1 VPSTRVRLRPL
12 LLVGLLVLQAVTVAA
27 VLAIVSRN
35 TEDLLRDAMGR
46 TMMLAVDSVDQ
57 RTALQLRPAED
68 AAELGADLV
77 EDGVLAIDDDAE
89 LVRYLD
95 DQVSSNRSISGVYLG
110 RPDGSFLLVSRDGAT
125 IDGGTRVKTITVGPS
140 GRRSVTVQRDADGVV
155 RSEEED
161 PTDPYDPRARPWYEA
176 AAGSDA
182 VTWTEPYVFFESREP
197 GVTAAS
203 AARDDEGE
211 VVAVVGVDLSLRDLS
226 TFVGQMEVGED
237 SRSILI
243 DDGGFM
249 VAAGDVEQV
258 NVDDGDGGL
267 RRAALEELTDPVV
280 VAAATALGP
289 ALGRAERDDP
299 LASQFT
305 VDGRRWRV
313 AVVPLAARPSWVA
326 AVIAPEDQFVTNVVD
341 AQRENAV
348 RAVLAGLAVTA
359 LALPGVLLLGRR
371 MRRLSED
378 AVTDATTGLANRR
391 RFDSVLVE
399 RLARATPSHPM
410 CVALVDV
417 DSFKQVNDTYGHQVG
432 DQVLA
437 VAAARLRGEVRD
449 KDLVARIGGDEFAVV
464 LLDTELDVAVGL
476 LDRVREAVV
485 ERPASTDKGEI
496 PFGITIGVAES
507 HGASGDP
514 PDSRSSLL
522 ERADRALYRAKQ
534 AGRNRV
540 AGEPLPTDAP
550 DLPDVP
556 DVPDLP
562 EPTPTP

>member
-1 VPSTRVRLRPL
+1 MRLRLRPL
-12 LLVGLLVLQAVTVAA
+12 LLVGLLLLQAVTVAA

-46 TMMLAVDSVDQ
+46 TMMLAVESVDQ

-68 AAELGADLV
+68 AAALGSDLV
-77 EDGVLAIDDDAE
+77 EDGVLTVGDDAE
-89 LVRYLD
+89 LLRYLD
-95 DQVSSNRSISGVYLG
+95 DQVASNRSISGVYLG

-140 GRRSVTVQRDADGVV
+140 GRRRSVTAQRDADGVV
-155 RSEEED
+155 VGETVD
-161 PTDPYDPRARPWYEA
+161 PTDPYDPRERPWYEA
-176 AAGSDA
+176 ASGSDS
-182 VTWTEPYVFFESREP
+182 VTWTEPYVFFASREP

-203 AARDDEGE
+203 AAHGPDGE

-226 TFVGQMEVGED
+226 TFVGQMEVGDD
-237 SRSILI
+237 SRSILL
-243 DDGGFM
+243 DDAGFM

-267 RRAALEELTDPVV
+267 RRAAVDELTDPVV
-280 VAAATALGP
+280 VAAAEALGP
-289 ALGRAERDDP
+289 SLRTPERDDP

-313 AVVPLAARPSWVA
+313 AIAPLAARPSWVA

-348 RAVLAGLAVTA
+348 RAVLVGLAVTA
-359 LALPGVLLLGRR
+359 VALPGVLALSNR
-371 MRRLSED
+371 MRRLSDE

-391 RFDSVLVE
+391 RFDAVLAD
-399 RLARATPSHPM
+399 RLPRATPARPM

-417 DSFKQVNDTYGHQVG
+417 DSFKQVNDTWGHQVG

-437 VAAARLRGEVRD
+437 VAASRLRGEVRD

-464 LLDTELDVAVGL
+464 LVDTELDVAVAL
-476 LDRVREAVV
+476 LDRVRRAVV
-485 ERPASTDKGEI
+485 ERPASTDKAEI
-496 PFGITIGVAES
+496 PFGITIGVTVS
-507 HGASGDP
+507 HGSSGPADVA
-514 PDSRSSLL
+514 DDRSSLL

-540 AGEPLPTDAP
+540 ESESLPTDAP
-550 DLPDVP
+550 DIP

-562 EPTPTP
+562 EPTPAPGS

>member
-1 VPSTRVRLRPL
+1 MRLRVRPL
-12 LLVGLLVLQAVTVAA
+12 LLVGLLLLQAVTVAA

-46 TMMLAVDSVDQ
+46 TMMLAVESVDQ

-77 EDGVLAIDDDAE
+77 EDGVLTVGDDAE
-89 LVRYLD
+89 LLGYLD
-95 DQVSSNRSISGVYLG
+95 DQVASNRSISGVYLG

-140 GRRSVTVQRDADGVV
+140 GRRRSVTAQRDADGVV
-155 RSEEED
+155 VGETVD

-176 AAGSDA
+176 ASGSET
-182 VTWTEPYVFFESREP
+182 VTWTEPYVFFASREP

-203 AARDDEGE
+203 AARGADGE

-226 TFVGQMEVGED
+226 TFVGQMEVGDD
-237 SRSILI
+237 SRSILL
-243 DDGGFM
+243 DDAGFM

-267 RRAALEELTDPVV
+267 RRAAIEELTDPVV
-280 VAAATALGP
+280 TAAAGSLGP
-289 ALGRAERDDP
+289 ALRTPERDDP

-313 AVVPLAARPSWVA
+313 AVVPLAARPTWVA

-348 RAVLAGLAVTA
+348 RAVLVGLAVTA
-359 LALPGVLLLGRR
+359 LALPGVLALSRR
-371 MRRLSED
+371 MRRLSEE
-378 AVTDATTGLANRR
+378 AVTDPTTGLANRR
-391 RFDSVLVE
+391 RFD
-399 RLARATPSHPM
+399 ARASPSSCRGRRPSRPL
-410 CVALVDV
+410 CIALVDV
-417 DSFKQVNDTYGHQVG
+417 DSFKQVNDTWGHQVG

-437 VAAARLRGEVRD
+437 VAASRLRGEVRD

-464 LLDTELDVAVGL
+464 LVDTELDVAVAL
-476 LDRVREAVV
+476 LDRVRRAVV
-485 ERPASTDKGEI
+485 ERPASTDKAEI
-496 PFGITIGVAES
+496 PFGITIGVTES
-507 HGASGDP
+507 HGASGP
-514 PDSRSSLL
+514 GSGDSRSSLL

-540 AGEPLPTDAP
+540 DGEPLPTDAP
-550 DLPDVP
+550 DLPDL
-556 DVPDLP
+556 PDLP
-562 EPTPTP
+562 EPTPAPGS